1 LLVGVVPVLV
11 LAQALSASAAAAAT
25 PTALEI
31 RLNRIPPPMSLYCG
45 KDRR

>member
-1 LLVGVVPVLV
+1 LV

-31 RLNRIPPPMSLYCG
+31 RLNRIPPPMFL
-45 KDRR
+45 